1 MALLSM
7 AAVSCTVKEVAL
19 EEAPTKVLTLGASVN
34 QTKAAISDNGAFTW
48 QAKDALSVVVGDD
61 LVTFK
66 LAEGAGQKTATF
78 SAAVDP
84 GKDFGNVAIYPAG
97 AHKVAG
103 ADVTVNLPASYVFE
117 EDNTNIPMVGAIDVD
132 KVKFSAVGGV
142 ARFKAGIPVGAVKVV
157 LVTDKKVTGDFAV
170 ADGKIAAGEGADEVA
185 YTFNAVTAE
194 KNMTFN
200 FPLPVGEYNMTFKV
214 LDENDA
220 TVAELKGSA
229 PHEIKAADV
238 LIFDELALE
247 IPEVPSVLTRVWA
260 KSYKIDASWDD
271 DLAPARTDWNRN
283 ATICGEYIYIPV
295 VNNKAIGIFDLQGN
309 YVSTISDF
317 NGTGTFTVDAITTL
331 GDAVYASSCGGDS
344 QWVNGDLTIYKL
356 TGKDDTG
363 KFTGFEIAASYARA
377 DMPAGVRFG
386 DRMTSFGT
394 DKEGVL
400 IFVDYTGPSTGGDQ
414 CRSNLQFAV
423 NNGVVNPVPVKAQ
436 FLVTNDKGS
445 MQGIYILE
453 GGPGELQFA
462 LYAGNQVDTRAVA
475 LNSWLGDSGWWNYEY
490 AAGVYGQL
498 PAFTTN
504 VNDPRVFNANG
515 KDYLAYVVAQ
525 SDGSTGVM
533 AYLNVAEI
541 PDGAGNILQRIGA
554 IENIDAVSVKYGL
567 VDPDDPSA
575 RAGAGGS
582 NGTGYC
588 AISYVGGEA
597 YLMAGAD
604 VAGMS
609 LFKIDGATIPVV
621 EPDPEPENLAI
632 TPDGVGTI
640 EGTTATI
647 AFDRAN
653 YPTEPIKLTYTLD
666 GTPVEKTISG
676 VMHVTLKNV
685 PKATKYVFFEIYPT
699 DGTKFLFDKATADL
713 SVETPALIGEGND
726 NAFIPVSLAADGDLE
741 FNLPILTGSFNATN
755 FKVELFTDGPW
766 KWDKKV
772 GLAKLEKPFAATTVK
787 PGDVFDLVYEWEKP
801 AGVTIDGNFI
811 DWLYDDPAAAEWTL
825 PEGAIFKNVE
835 AMKLKADDEYAY
847 MYLELVEVDNNVD
860 WTPFDIF
867 INSDGNNS
875 TGCVITSLDQKTEDP
890 YVYIPPFTNPG
901 IEWYLEGTL
910 NNGETSYA
918 DMTGLTWYLKY
929 TGADGDNFWS
939 SFANLNDDFKSHP
952 EKIYAQGVIENGKG
966 KLEIRFSREAFGITG
981 DKAAFG
987 IKVMDGQINWRTNGL
1002 APQVAAEAAPT
1013 YTVTP
1018 ELLYLN
1024 MTPIAA
1030 PEPISI
1036 TVDGNMSDWANV
1048 EGVSSDGGPYYAFKA
1063 FSDGDNLY
1071 LYSKRDFRNTYWA
1084 GNGYFYYGI
1093 DEDNNAETAMSDTQ
1107 GMPGVD
1113 EWVLIY
1119 PFGGSNDAPEIPTT
1133 PTKLCL
1139 NSWDAITAEANSV
1152 GGVIGTEFVEI
1163 ETVISLSK
1171 LNVTKGSTVKIY
1183 SWGNKDAAQFK
1194 TTGITLTL

>member
-1 MALLSM
+1 M

-19 EEAPTKVLTLGASVN
+19 EQAPTKVLTLGASVN

-97 AHKVAG
+97 AHKVVG

-170 ADGKIAAGEGADEVA
+170 ADGKIAAGEGADQVS

-271 DLAPARTDWNRN
+271 DLLPARTDWNRN

-331 GDAVYASSCGGDS
+331 GNAVYASSCGGDS

-400 IFVDYTGPSTGGDQ
+400 IFVDYTGPTTGGEQ

-436 FLVTNDKGS
+436 YLVTNDKGS

-453 GGPGELQFA
+453 GGPGQSQFA
-462 LYAGNQVDTRAVA
+462 LYAGNQADTRAVA
-475 LNSWLGDSGWWNYEY
+475 LDSWLGASGWWNYQY
-490 AAGVYGQL
+490 ADGVYGTY
-498 PAFTTN
+498 PAITTN
-504 VNDPRVFNANG
+504 ANDPRVFNANG

-575 RAGAGGS
+575 RAGAGAS

-609 LFKIDGATIPVV
+609 LFKIDGATIP
-621 EPDPEPENLAI
+621 EPPAEPEL
-632 TPDGVGTI
+632 
-640 EGTTATI
+640 
-647 AFDRAN
+647 
-653 YPTEPIKLTYTLD
+653 
-666 GTPVEKTISG
+666 
-676 VMHVTLKNV
+676 
-685 PKATKYVFFEIYPT
+685 
-699 DGTKFLFDKATADL
+699 
-713 SVETPALIGEGND
+713 
-726 NAFIPVSLAADGDLE
+726 IPVKID
-741 FNLPILTGSFNATN
+741 GSF
-755 FKVELFTDGPW
+755 D
-766 KWDKKV
+766 
-772 GLAKLEKPFAATTVK
+772 
-787 PGDVFDLVYEWEKP
+787 
-801 AGVTIDGNFI
+801 
-811 DWLYDDPAAAEWTL
+811 DWAVDDPATAVWTI
-825 PEGAIFKNVE
+825 PENAIFKNVE

-875 TGCVITSLDQKTEDP
+875 TGCVITSLDQKNEDP
-890 YVYIPPFTNPG
+890 YVYIPPYTNPG

-910 NNGETSYA
+910 NNGETSYV
-918 DMTGLTWYLKY
+918 DMTGLTYYLKY
-929 TGADGDNFWS
+929 TGVDGESFWS
-939 SFANLNDDFKSHP
+939 SFANLSDDFKSHP

-966 KLEIRFSREAFGITG
+966 KLEIRFSREAFGMTG

-1002 APQVAAEAAPT
+1002 APQVAPEAAPT
-1013 YTVTP
+1013 YTVAP
-1018 ELLYLN
+1018 ELLYVN

-1036 TVDGNMSDWANV
+1036 TIDGNMSDWANV
-1048 EGVSSDGGPYYAFKA
+1048 PATEHEADAANALSELKAFVDNDNVYVYIKRAKLGRWADVWGGNSDKVGYYYYDFDLDNNPETGDNTENSHGNYEAYCYLYIFGGTSDAPVFRATPPGTAAGLTIGNVNCAGVVTADAVETEISFPRADLPAISSDKI
-1063 FSDGDNLY
+1063 S
-1071 LYSKRDFRNTYWA
+1071 
-1084 GNGYFYYGI
+1084 I
-1093 DEDNNAETAMSDTQ
+1093 
-1107 GMPGVD
+1107 
-1113 EWVLIY
+1113 
-1119 PFGGSNDAPEIPTT
+1119 
-1133 PTKLCL
+1133 
-1139 NSWDAITAEANSV
+1139 SV
-1152 GGVIGTEFVEI
+1152 
-1163 ETVISLSK
+1163 
-1171 LNVTKGSTVKIY
+1171 
-1183 SWGNKDAAQFK
+1183 WGNKDANPLMKVTVDVQ
-1194 TTGITLTL
+1194 